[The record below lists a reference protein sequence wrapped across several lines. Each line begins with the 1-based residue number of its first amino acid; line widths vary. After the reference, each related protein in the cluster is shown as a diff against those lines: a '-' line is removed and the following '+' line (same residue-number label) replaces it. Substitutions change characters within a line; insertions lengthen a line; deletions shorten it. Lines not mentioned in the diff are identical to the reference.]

1 MYVCMYVCMF
11 ACMYVCIHGII
22 DLFVIT
28 SMSHSQLMRSNP
40 EKGAQF
46 ASSLVKE
53 EPPLASIQQVADVF
67 MEGNLIQP
75 LTGAVA
81 ALI

>member
-1 MYVCMYVCMF
+1 
-11 ACMYVCIHGII
+11 
-22 DLFVIT
+22 
-28 SMSHSQLMRSNP
+28 MRTNP
-40 EKGAQF
+40 EKGAAF

-75 LTGAVA
+75 LTAFLLDALKDNKVA
-81 ALI
+81 SASHKHFLTIVGN